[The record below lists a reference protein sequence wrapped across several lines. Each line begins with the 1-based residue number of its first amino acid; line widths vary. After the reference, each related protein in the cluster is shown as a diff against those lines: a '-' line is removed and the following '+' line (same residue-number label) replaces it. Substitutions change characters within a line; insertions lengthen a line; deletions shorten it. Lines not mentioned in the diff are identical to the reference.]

1 MENQQPWYYSWIV
14 IGLALFVVWP
24 VGLALLILRL
34 NRSKATLTFGKS
46 QKIILYV
53 VAAFLFIVAIGF
65 FSDENIFLGL
75 LFAAGG
81 GAVIYYN
88 QKAAKRSERFRQYI
102 NMIVNQ
108 GIESI
113 DTMAAMNNTPYDV
126 VVSDLNK
133 MVEQGILKNAVI
145 DQMSRTVVM
154 PKAAPMVQ
162 QPQPSILG
170 GFGVGATPEMI
181 TATCS
186 GCGAKMV
193 LAKGSVCSC
202 EYCDTPIHA

>member
-14 IGLALFVVWP
+14 IGLALCFVWP
-24 VGLALLILRL
+24 VGLALLIMRL
-34 NRSKATLTFGKS
+34 NHSKATITFGKS
-46 QKIILYV
+46 QKIILYI
-53 VAAFLFIVAIGF
+53 VAGFLFLVAIAF
-65 FSDENIFLGL
+65 FSDESVFLGL

-113 DTMAAMNNTPYDV
+113 DTMAAMSNTPYEV

-133 MVEQGILKNAVI
+133 MVGQGILKNAVI

-154 PKAAPMVQ
+154 PKAAPVVQ
-162 QPQPSILG
+162 QPQPSLLSS
-170 GFGVGATPEMI
+170 FGVTSSPQII
-181 TATCS
+181 TVTCS
-186 GCGAKMV
+186 GCGAKMA
-193 LAKGSVCSC
+193 LAQGSVCNC

>member
-1 MENQQPWYYSWIV
+1 MENQQPWYYSWVV
-14 IGLALFVVWP
+14 IGLALCFVWP
-24 VGLALLILRL
+24 VGLVLLVMRL
-34 NRSKATLTFGKS
+34 NGSKATVTFGKA
-46 QKIILYV
+46 QKTILYI
-53 VAAFLFIVAIGF
+53 VAGFLFLMAIGF
-65 FSDENIFLGL
+65 FAGDAAFLGI

-113 DTMAAMNNTPYDV
+113 DTMAAMSNTPYEV

-133 MVEQGILKNAVI
+133 MVGQGILKNAVI
-145 DQMSRTVVM
+145 DQMSRTVVI

-162 QPQPSILG
+162 QPQPTLLNSLG
-170 GFGVGATPEMI
+170 VTSAPQML
-181 TATCS
+181 AVTCP
-186 GCGAKMV
+186 GCGAKMT